1 MRKERKTAKMAL
13 KYHYEQLSRDDKTEL
28 RDEFLRQSG
37 VSLPA
42 FYNKMANDSFK
53 PLERELLE
61 KLFNDKQS
69 NN

>member
-1 MRKERKTAKMAL
+1 MRKEQKQTKMVL

-37 VSLPA
+37 VSLHA

-61 KLFNDKQS
+61 KLFNDKQFD
-69 NN
+69 

>member
-1 MRKERKTAKMAL
+1 MRKEQKQTKMAL
-13 KYHYEQLSRDDKTEL
+13 KYHYELLSRDDKTEL

-37 VSLPA
+37 VSLPT

-61 KLFNDKQS
+61 KLFNEKQD
-69 NN
+69 N

>member
-1 MRKERKTAKMAL
+1 MRKEQKETKMVL
-13 KYHYEQLSRDDKTEL
+13 KYHYSQLSREDKTEL

-42 FYNKMANDSFK
+42 FYNKMAKNSFK

-61 KLFNDKQS
+61 KLLYTKQS
-69 NN
+69 N

>member
-1 MRKERKTAKMAL
+1 MRKKQKQTKMVL

-61 KLFNDKQS
+61 KLFKDEQF